1 MCFGLSDLVDGDNG
15 LIRKPTGAINKFGN
29 PCCYKF
35 HPEELF
41 LYFMT
46 RMKKGLP
53 HTDMCNLIFGGSP
66 KRWSVA
72 WRWILFYLDNRYRD
86 IIGHQG
92 LLRFLDD
99 FPRFFDSIQQRVM
112 QDDIRHNIDGTTVE
126 IEGLNFLPFD
136 IFGFIDCSIDR
147 ICRPFS
153 GPDGDYAGAPRKEQ
167 YARTQRAFYT
177 GYKKCHGIKVETV
190 LLPNGI
196 STVFGPVSARLH
208 DTASVLNMSGLNQFL
223 IHIQRNNLHQYQ
235 VMGDGVYRTG
245 FLECVRSYFRPP
257 LTQEQAYCNAKLKA
271 CRQSIEWSY
280 GDISKLFAICD
291 DPKSY
296 MLAKR
301 NPYAIEQLRV
311 CHLLVN
317 IHNCLN
323 GGKVSGHN
331 MFCCLPPSLEQYL
344 QL

>member
-1 MCFGLSDLVDGDNG
+1 MQKHYWSPRSAAICRWFPTILPSNTTKSYARRNKHNVDGT
-15 LIRKPTGAINKFGN
+15 I
-29 PCCYKF
+29 
-35 HPEELF
+35 
-41 LYFMT
+41 
-46 RMKKGLP
+46 
-53 HTDMCNLIFGGSP
+53 
-66 KRWSVA
+66 
-72 WRWILFYLDNRYRD
+72 
-86 IIGHQG
+86 
-92 LLRFLDD
+92 
-99 FPRFFDSIQQRVM
+99 
-112 QDDIRHNIDGTTVE
+112 VE
-126 IEGLNFLPFD
+126 VEGLNFLPFD
-136 IFGFIDCSIDR
+136 IFGFIDCSINR

-153 GPDGDYAGAPRKEQ
+153 GPDGDYVGAPRKEQ
-167 YARTQRAFYT
+167 YARTPRAFYT

-223 IHIQRNNLHQYQ
+223 VQIQRNKQHRYQ

-257 LTQEQAYCNAKLKA
+257 LTQGQDYCNSKLKA

-280 GDISKLFAICD
+280 GDISQLFAICD
-291 DPKSY
+291 DPNSY

-323 GGKVSGHN
+323 GGKASGHN
-331 MFCCLPPSLEQYL
+331 MFCCVPPTLEQYL